1 QARAA
6 ATSGTV
12 TPASEGAV
20 MTIQNTGA
28 AKSVSLEQL
37 GASSPTWEKKM
48 EADEE
53 QDEQAPRRHAAVTA

>member
-1 QARAA
+1 
-6 ATSGTV
+6 
-12 TPASEGAV
+12 

-37 GASSPTWEKKM
+37 GASRPTWEKKM